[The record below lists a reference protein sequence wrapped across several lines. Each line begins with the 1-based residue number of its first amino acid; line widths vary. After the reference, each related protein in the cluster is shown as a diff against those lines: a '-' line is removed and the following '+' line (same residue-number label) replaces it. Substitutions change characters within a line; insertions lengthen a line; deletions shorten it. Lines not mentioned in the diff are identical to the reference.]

1 MRIIALSSLTMQGSG
16 YLPNN
21 TQWEDIRRGRGL
33 IWATGTLSFT
43 TAGDTPAPAHLDSDY
58 EAPASDDSSSMSGQ
72 SGGNQLHDGDKRHT
86 PGHGLSTSN
95 GPAPMHTP
103 PCSTPPRPAPDAHR
117 RTSFYPSPRS
127 PSGPI
132 TLGKHGRQDEI
143 SPNGDISFRDE
154 RRAES
159 GKRTKVDHG
168 HDNGTATSH
177 PSLQSSPRSRSPPV
191 QTVSI
196 SQSLYCTQQ
205 CLRSLT
211 RPGEQDD
218 RECPN
223 YAEHGRNASQKPI
236 TAKKL
241 RRCLRTQLGV
251 KAKDLPSDYDWGYCI
266 LTSAVGNAPM
276 LKVRLG
282 ISGHVFLAKGFAPS
296 DLKKM
301 HREAT
306 FYTRLHHLQGIFV
319 PVCLGTMELQGDEVL
334 KHDTCDG
341 ELVIAGLLLLGWAG
355 YGVDSWPHMGL
366 SRRGEADHAFVRDL
380 TIEARKTLT
389 EIHKVGVWHRD
400 VALRNVLCAIVS
412 ATRPRT
418 LPKMAVADHVH

>member
-1 MRIIALSSLTMQGSG
+1 MGPPKGRPTGTLPACYPQHSDAQPNDLPLNYRLQRLCSYVASCNEIVARHLTSPAVTLVNPRTATKGGITNQATSIATSPLMRIIALSLLTMQGSG

-191 QTVSI
+191 QPVSV
-196 SQSLYCTQQ
+196 SQSLSCT
-205 CLRSLT
+205 
-211 RPGEQDD
+211 
-218 RECPN
+218 
-223 YAEHGRNASQKPI
+223 
-236 TAKKL
+236 
-241 RRCLRTQLGV
+241 
-251 KAKDLPSDYDWGYCI
+251 
-266 LTSAVGNAPM
+266 
-276 LKVRLG
+276 
-282 ISGHVFLAKGFAPS
+282 
-296 DLKKM
+296 
-301 HREAT
+301 
-306 FYTRLHHLQGIFV
+306 
-319 PVCLGTMELQGDEVL
+319 
-334 KHDTCDG
+334 
-341 ELVIAGLLLLGWAG
+341 
-355 YGVDSWPHMGL
+355 
-366 SRRGEADHAFVRDL
+366 
-380 TIEARKTLT
+380 
-389 EIHKVGVWHRD
+389 
-400 VALRNVLCAIVS
+400 
-412 ATRPRT
+412 
-418 LPKMAVADHVH
+418 